1 MEGTLAS
8 NLRMASMGGVAA
20 RHLSR
25 DTSEV
30 IGFIGAGEQARMHL
44 LSMKMVRPGLKKC
57 RVAAPLSEVEL
68 SRNQYPGMRT
78 RQTFSI
84 WNACYCVPES
94 VSNRP

>member
-30 IGFIGAGEQARMHL
+30 IGYWCRRTGQDASAVHENGQAWPEKMPGGCAAIGG
-44 LSMKMVRPGLKKC
+44 
-57 RVAAPLSEVEL
+57 
-68 SRNQYPGMRT
+68 
-78 RQTFSI
+78 
-84 WNACYCVPES
+84 
-94 VSNRP
+94 